1 MSTATLVTVKSTR
14 RSIGWLPA
22 ITLPVLLGAASGL
35 ACVMVRLFFRLLQWG
50 FVQQM
55 GSLPAAAAA
64 LSPGRRIA
72 TPILGALLATLVIWI
87 ASRLT
92 PGLHFEEYVEAVRL
106 RGGRIQL
113 LSTAWRTLSSAFSI
127 ATGAAIGREGSMI
140 QFATAVTSWL
150 GSSRLGSWITSW
162 LGART
167 NTPGY
172 SLAQKVAFGAAAAVA
187 AAYKAPVAGV
197 FFASEIVLGEWK
209 WENAGPLSLASA
221 CGWFVSRIV
230 FGPGSLFPA
239 AGTPHAT
246 LALLWVLPLAVVLG
260 VLGPLY
266 QKLLHA
272 SRAAKRLPFALL
284 WGAAIV
290 GALSLLEPRVWGN
303 GDIALTS
310 LLQVSPSL
318 LGIVALLLFRV
329 IATTACVGTGTVGGV
344 FTPTLFAGAA
354 LGLALARMLQC
365 HDPFIFAVCGMALL
379 MAAVTHAPLMASF
392 MAAELS
398 GQWHI
403 LPILIPCAL
412 LASLVARRI
421 SPMSLYGIASPDP
434 VEPELAESVPAESVP
449 AESVL
454 DA

>member
-1 MSTATLVTVKSTR
+1 MSTATLITVKSTR
-14 RSIGWLPA
+14 RSIVGWLSA
-22 ITLPVLLGAASGL
+22 IALPVLLGTASGL
-35 ACVMVRLFFRLLQWG
+35 ACVMVRLFFRLVQWG
-50 FVQQM
+50 FVQQI
-55 GSLPAAAAA
+55 GSLPAAAAT
-64 LSPGRRIA
+64 LSIGRRIA
-72 TPILGALLATLVIWI
+72 TPIFGALLATLVIWI

-106 RGGRIQL
+106 RGGRIQF

-140 QFATAVTSWL
+140 QFATAA
-150 GSSRLGSWITSW
+150 TSW
-162 LGART
+162 LGARLESSRTGSSLGART
-167 NTPGY
+167 NPRSY
-172 SLAQKVAFGAAAAVA
+172 SLSQKVAFGAAAAVA
-187 AAYKAPVAGV
+187 AAYKAPIAGV

-209 WENAGPLSLASA
+209 WENAVPLSLASA

-246 LALLWVLPLAVVLG
+246 LALLWVLPLAVLLG
-260 VLGPLY
+260 ILGPLY

-272 SRAAKRLPFALL
+272 SRAAKRLPLALL
-284 WGAAIV
+284 WGAGIV
-290 GALSLLEPRVWGN
+290 GALSLLEPQVWGN
-303 GDIALTS
+303 GDIALTN
-310 LLQVSPSL
+310 LLQASPSL
-318 LGIVALLLFRV
+318 LGIVTLLLFRL

-354 LGLALARMLQC
+354 LGLASARMLDC

-379 MAAVTHAPLMASF
+379 MAAVTHAPLMAAF

-421 SPMSLYGIASPDP
+421 SPMSLYGIAT
-434 VEPELAESVPAESVP
+434 PEPAESVP
-449 AESVL
+449 AELVL

>member
-1 MSTATLVTVKSTR
+1 MSTATLITAKSTR
-14 RSIGWLPA
+14 RSIVGWLPA

-50 FVQQM
+50 FVQQF

-92 PGLHFEEYVEAVRL
+92 PRLRFEEYVEAVRL

-127 ATGAAIGREGSMI
+127 ATGAAVGREGSMI

-150 GSSRLGSWITSW
+150 G
-162 LGART
+162 ART
-167 NTPGY
+167 NAQAY
-172 SLAQKVAFGAAAAVA
+172 SLSQKVAFGAAAAVA

-209 WENAGPLSLASA
+209 WENAVPLSLSSA
-221 CGWFVSRIV
+221 CGWFVSRIIL
-230 FGPGSLFPA
+230 GPGPLFPA
-239 AGTPHAT
+239 AGTPHT
-246 LALLWVLPLAVVLG
+246 SLALLWVLPLAVLLG
-260 VLGPLY
+260 ILGPLY

-272 SRAAKRLPFALL
+272 SRAAKRLPLALL
-284 WGAAIV
+284 WGAGIV

-303 GDIALTS
+303 GDIALTN
-310 LLQVSPSL
+310 LLQVSPPL
-318 LGIVALLLFRV
+318 LGIVTLLLFRV

-354 LGLALARMLQC
+354 LGLASARMLQC

-379 MAAVTHAPLMASF
+379 MAAVTHAPLMAAF
-392 MAAELS
+392 MATELT

-412 LASLVARRI
+412 LASLIARRI
-421 SPMSLYGIASPDP
+421 SPMSLYGIASPQPVEPDPAESDP
-434 VEPELAESVPAESVP
+434 VEPERAESVP